1 MDFGADMM
9 GDQANDPLAIVCGKR
24 RARIAEAVTEPVD
37 PEATARIEHHFDN
50 GGFVEPGRN
59 IRAKRGAEHAGTAL
73 DRC

>member
-37 PEATARIEHHFDN
+37 PDTIKCPSHGES
-50 GGFVEPGRN
+50 
-59 IRAKRGAEHAGTAL
+59 
-73 DRC
+73 RCPA